1 MFDAQQCLLLAGVV
15 IVVKQLTW
23 TLSSSASDE
32 GKIYLF
38 ETFDARSNAY
48 SLTQL

>member
-38 ETFDARSNAY
+38 ETLIFLMRAVMHIA
-48 SLTQL
+48 